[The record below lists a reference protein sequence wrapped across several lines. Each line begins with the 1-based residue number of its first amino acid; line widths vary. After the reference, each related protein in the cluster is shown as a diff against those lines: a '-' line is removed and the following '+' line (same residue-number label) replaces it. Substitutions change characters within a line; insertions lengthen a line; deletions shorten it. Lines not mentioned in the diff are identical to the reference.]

1 MEEKLSRTVTQVQ
14 RVQHQIVRSI
24 PELIH
29 VLEPR
34 CSQTVLH
41 LICYWQIQSNN

>member
-1 MEEKLSRTVTQVQ
+1 MEEKLSRTVTQIQ
-14 RVQHQIVRSI
+14 STAPDRSI

-29 VLEPR
+29 VLEAR

-41 LICYWQIQSNN
+41 LICYWQI